1 MANTTNYTQNKLV
14 DAYFRAQS
22 LGAPATLY
30 FTLLTVSKGQRAN
43 LTAYSTS
50 GPDTIWLT
58 ANDGLVHMYTCTT
71 SGTTAASQGSLYP
84 GAIAEVI
91 TDGTAVF
98 TEQTV
103 GLQAGTSQ
111 AEPSGGSYARVAVTA
126 SLANFAGTQSAGST
140 SASSGTSA
148 QTSNNGTITWPAPT
162 GSWQPAGGAIWGVAV
177 YDASTSG
184 NCWFWEPLT
193 VPKTVN
199 SGDAAPSFA
208 AAAWTFTVDTV

>member
-1 MANTTNYTQNKLV
+1 MANTTNYSQNKLV

-30 FTLLTVSKGQRAN
+30 FTLLTVTKGQRAN
-43 LTAYSTS
+43 STAYTTS
-50 GPDTIWLT
+50 APDTIWLT
-58 ANDGLVHMYTCTT
+58 ANDGLVHMYACTGN
-71 SGTTAASQGSLYP
+71 GTTASSQGTLYP
-84 GAIAEVI
+84 GAIGEVI
-91 TDGTAVF
+91 TDGTAQF

-103 GLQAGTSQ
+103 NLQAGTAQ
-111 AEPSGGSYARVAVTA
+111 AEPSGGSYARVSVTA

-140 SASSGTSA
+140 AASSGTSA
-148 QTSNNGTITWPAPT
+148 QTSNNNPITWPSPT
-162 GSWQPAGGAIWGVAV
+162 GSWQPSGGAIWGVAI
-177 YDASTSG
+177 YDALSGG

-199 SGDAAPSFA
+199 NGDAAPSFA